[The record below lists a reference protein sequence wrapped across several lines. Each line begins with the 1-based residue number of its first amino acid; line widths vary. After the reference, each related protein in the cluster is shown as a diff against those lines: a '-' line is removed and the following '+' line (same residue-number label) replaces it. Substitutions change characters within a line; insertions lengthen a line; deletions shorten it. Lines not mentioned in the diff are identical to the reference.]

1 MIKRRALGQIFGAA
15 LCLMKGA
22 TLSAQE
28 LWVKY
33 PGKAGAG
40 KGKKVV
46 LISGDDE
53 YRSEESMPQM
63 GRILSERHGFDCTV
77 PLMGQEFE
85 L

>member
-1 MIKRRALGQIFGAA
+1 MMIHRRALGQMLGMAF
-15 LCLMKGA
+15 CLMIGG

-33 PGKAGAG
+33 PGGEGPG

-77 PLMGQEFE
+77 LFPVDP
-85 L
+85 